1 MCSKLPISRQVLRL
15 FEAPQELLLLF
26 SYILVSRI
34 SINFSEGF
42 RLLLNICDSTWEK
55 GQSRAFFQNRVIATV
70 GKSRL

>member
-42 RLLLNICDSTWEK
+42 RLLLNICDSTLEK
-55 GQSRAFFQNRVIATV
+55 AKVAHFFKIE
-70 GKSRL
+70 LLPP